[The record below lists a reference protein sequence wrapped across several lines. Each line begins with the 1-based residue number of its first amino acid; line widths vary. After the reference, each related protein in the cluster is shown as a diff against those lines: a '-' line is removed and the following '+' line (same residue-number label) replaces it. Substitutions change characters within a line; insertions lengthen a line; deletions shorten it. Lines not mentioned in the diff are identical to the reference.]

1 MKKTAYLISTVF
13 FSLFLMGMGTTDD
26 SAPVTVPE
34 PEINYAVAMVDRSDV
49 TLDIEKFSCDGELF
63 ISGERGNARISIPF
77 DKIASVY
84 FLLKNEELTANV
96 KLKNDTSVMLTVE
109 KDQPC
114 YGTLSYGSIK
124 IEMADI
130 KSITFRDQITEVR

>member
-1 MKKTAYLISTVF
+1 MKKIAYLISTVF
-13 FSLFLMGMGTTDD
+13 FALFLIGMGTTDG

-34 PEINYAVAMVDRSDV
+34 TEINYAVAMVDRSDV
-49 TLDIEKFSCDGELF
+49 TMGLEKFSCDGELF
-63 ISGERGNARISIPF
+63 MSGKRGNAHISIPF
-77 DKIASVY
+77 DKIASVHF
-84 FLLKNEELTANV
+84 FLKDEILTANV
-96 KLKNDTSVMLTVE
+96 KLKDNTSVTLTVE

-130 KSITFRDQITEVR
+130 KSITFK